1 MAADRWGGGDLDG
14 GEDAWGRGEAESE
27 GVWERVVYQADDR
40 GALERLMKRKGAA
53 GGRNAAGPKPLIGE
67 PHAAVSALGE
77 SAAANRDVSGV
88 KFGWQ
93 GLAASN
99 VAEKER
105 GDTWQRAKWGLR
117 WFDSP
122 TADDWRAMPCHACP
136 SASVPCH
143 ACPPAVLTCCVPCAA
158 RCRPIPSLPHAIHPC
173 HIMHTRAHVC
183 PSIRLPK
190 SGTPC
195 YFHARAPSAVHRVCT
210 AVPCCQEDGF
220 PDDHVDAQAAPQAA
234 DATREAHDA
243 GEGEEAREAV
253 QEGGREGEGVEGEY
267 SRRVAEGLLARL
279 SFMPSPH
286 PPPPLPP
293 LHPPALV
300 PAASP
305 LPAPMPGRAAGKASV
320 GHARQEMQGQ
330 AWAEGQGRSQGG
342 EREGSR
348 GGGAVGGLALQ
359 LLQLTGAPPPLA
371 HGGKGRGGQ
380 YRGKKEKVRAT
391 AAPAPTS
398 SQTVP
403 AAAPVVLQQ
412 QLSQLHASQPPQ
424 GHSTHHCQQQCEH
437 EVQTEAVQPPC
448 YQPQSQQQ
456 QQQQQ
461 DCVRGAFDGQVR

>member
-1 MAADRWGGGDLDG
+1 
-14 GEDAWGRGEAESE
+14 
-27 GVWERVVYQADDR
+27 
-40 GALERLMKRKGAA
+40 
-53 GGRNAAGPKPLIGE
+53 
-67 PHAAVSALGE
+67 
-77 SAAANRDVSGV
+77 
-88 KFGWQ
+88 
-93 GLAASN
+93 
-99 VAEKER
+99 
-105 GDTWQRAKWGLR
+105 
-117 WFDSP
+117 
-122 TADDWRAMPCHACP
+122 
-136 SASVPCH
+136 
-143 ACPPAVLTCCVPCAA
+143 
-158 RCRPIPSLPHAIHPC
+158 
-173 HIMHTRAHVC
+173 MHTRAHVC

-305 LPAPMPGRAAGKASV
+305 LPAPMPCEAAAQPGTPTRPPLPSHPPPATLHPSSRPAAPPAPHAPVAATAAMAAPATAAAAGVIPSAPTRTSAAKSSSPSLASLLPPVLPPPPPHPASSSPPITTPQRGRAAGKASV

-461 DCVRGAFDGQVR
+461 QQQDCVRGAFDGQVR